1 MGKEEA
7 EGKDKSGKTKD
18 GRQNGSGPTGRR
30 KHSARTARGRSR
42 NGRRST
48 RTSILKP
55 TREDDALAVDL
66 GKADQRIVSIT
77 QKHIRGRLAET
88 LLDLLDV
95 YGYGNDGE
103 TLDLHITREDMANLS
118 NMTTSNAI
126 RTLSTFASEGLV
138 EVHGRY
144 IKLLDVA
151 ALQQISDNG

>member
-1 MGKEEA
+1 M
-7 EGKDKSGKTKD
+7 
-18 GRQNGSGPTGRR
+18 
-30 KHSARTARGRSR
+30 H
-42 NGRRST
+42 
-48 RTSILKP
+48 
-55 TREDDALAVDL
+55 ALATDL

-95 YGYGNDGE
+95 YGYDQDGK

-126 RTLSTFASEGLV
+126 RTLSTFATEGLV

-144 IKLLDVA
+144 IKLLDVE